1 MRRHTADMQQPAF
14 PRCSALC
21 ALACESAVI
30 LCFNAPRYM
39 AGDPRFR

>member
-1 MRRHTADMQQPAF
+1 MRRHTADMRQP
-14 PRCSALC
+14 
-21 ALACESAVI
+21 AVI